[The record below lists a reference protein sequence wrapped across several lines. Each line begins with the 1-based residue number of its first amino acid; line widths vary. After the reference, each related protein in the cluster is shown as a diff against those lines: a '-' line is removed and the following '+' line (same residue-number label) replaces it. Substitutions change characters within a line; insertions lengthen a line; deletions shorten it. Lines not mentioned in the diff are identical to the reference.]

1 MNAPISPADRAVD
14 LWGRWQK
21 QYGVCRSK
29 DWPGEEVA
37 LLNEIERDLHAEM
50 DTSVDAL
57 AVVLMIETVCG
68 REEVPG
74 LMCAALAAIRPQLG
88 VGIGETA
95 DRVMAQ
101 DRKNRA

>member
-21 QYGVCRSK
+21 QYAVCRSK

-37 LLNEIERDLHAEM
+37 LLDEIERDLHAEM

-74 LMCAALAAIRPQLG
+74 LMCAASRRSVPNSASA
-88 VGIGETA
+88 
-95 DRVMAQ
+95 
-101 DRKNRA
+101 